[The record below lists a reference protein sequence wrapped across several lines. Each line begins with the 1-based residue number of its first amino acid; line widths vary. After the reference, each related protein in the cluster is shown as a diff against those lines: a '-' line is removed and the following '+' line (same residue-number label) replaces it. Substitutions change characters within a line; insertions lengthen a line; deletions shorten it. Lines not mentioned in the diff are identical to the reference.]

1 MHERAAHREI
11 DVDSL
16 MKGRRRREPPHW
28 AGRSFIY
35 RVAGLGVGLG
45 FLTDAEELCDKKPV
59 CGPTPAPITHRSGSR
74 SLQGAATWLVAMR
87 RADRVCSGAMLCVR
101 DDVSARMCGGVPTC
115 TPRHSR
121 SSVDLETDATWPGR
135 ATRALRL
142 AGRSSV
148 FSEQKCRASS

>member
-45 FLTDAEELCDKKPV
+45 FLTDAEELCNKKPV
-59 CGPTPAPITHRSGSR
+59 CGPTPAPISPTDQDHHHAS
-74 SLQGAATWLVAMR
+74 R
-87 RADRVCSGAMLCVR
+87 RAYTRGRRRGSWRCDA
-101 DDVSARMCGGVPTC
+101 PTGF
-115 TPRHSR
+115 
-121 SSVDLETDATWPGR
+121 VL
-135 ATRALRL
+135 
-142 AGRSSV
+142 V
-148 FSEQKCRASS
+148 